1 MIFLL
6 EIGQLPTLESMA
18 FSVPESVGLL
28 VFGVGLAAVAI
39 LLRSLLAK
47 AEKAKSDKSV
57 ETEA

>member
-47 AEKAKSDKSV
+47 AEKAKSDKRV